1 MAAYRVIDPPAF
13 EPVTVDEARRHI
25 RAIDDVTEDE
35 YIETLISA
43 ARETCENITRSA
55 IPLRTITVTYDT
67 GGTYELPV
75 LPVVRVVSCTA
86 EYTLTG
92 GVIKLDGAAT
102 VEYEAGYEAV
112 PKSIIQAILLL
123 VAYWYD
129 NREAAS
135 TENLKTTPW
144 AVDSLLRPYR
154 MRWL

>member
-55 IPLRTITVTYDT
+55 IPLRTTTVTYDT

-92 GVIKLDGAAT
+92 GVIKLDGAAA
-102 VEYEAGYEAV
+102 VRYEAGYEVV
-112 PKSIIQAILLL
+112 PKSIIQAMLMLIG
-123 VAYWYD
+123 YWYD
-129 NREAAS
+129 NREAAAPVA
-135 TENLKTTPW
+135 LLPLPM

-154 MRWL
+154 QKWL